1 MTVAGARSATLAT
14 LAVAFVLSG
23 CGGSDSTAT
32 PAPAAD
38 EAKLT
43 RLELIGKRIFFDES
57 LSEPPGQA
65 CGSCH
70 VQAAA
75 FSGNFGS
82 SAGVPFASDRAT
94 LGLRNTPTAM
104 YAAFT
109 PSFTLAR
116 DGANTIAKG
125 GLFLDGRAAS
135 LEDQARMPFFAAGEM
150 NLANEGELAIRLANA
165 GYAPLMAEE
174 FGSGVFGDSR
184 IAVDSAT
191 RAIAAFE
198 RTAVFAPFSS
208 KYDNSLAGA
217 VVLSDLEKE
226 GLKLFD
232 DPVKGNCTRCHAFTP
247 FARRPADLLFTDF
260 GYHAIGVPR
269 NARIPA
275 NADAAFFDLGLCG
288 PRRDRVA
295 DDRLCGAFKVPTLRN
310 VARRPAL
317 MHNGFFTNL
326 RDVVAFY
333 ATRDSNPARW
343 YPAGM
348 KFDDLPALHRGNVD
362 VTIVPYVPAPGSTA
376 TLTEHEIDAITA
388 FLGTLSDGFGPS
400 RIPGS

>member
-1 MTVAGARSATLAT
+1 
-14 LAVAFVLSG
+14 
-23 CGGSDSTAT
+23 
-32 PAPAAD
+32 
-38 EAKLT
+38 
-43 RLELIGKRIFFDES
+43 
-57 LSEPPGQA
+57 
-65 CGSCH
+65 
-70 VQAAA
+70 
-75 FSGNFGS
+75 
-82 SAGVPFASDRAT
+82 
-94 LGLRNTPTAM
+94 
-104 YAAFT
+104 
-109 PSFTLAR
+109 
-116 DGANTIAKG
+116 
-125 GLFLDGRAAS
+125 
-135 LEDQARMPFFAAGEM
+135 
-150 NLANEGELAIRLANA
+150 
-165 GYAPLMAEE
+165 LMAEE

-376 TLTEHEIDAITA
+376 TLTEHEIDEVLGMGSHLNSPRPE
-388 FLGTLSDGFGPS
+388 FLEPTDLFSWASLNARNTSASGERFFSIDRGLHFIAQFNQNPEGDFGDFDADDFCPAAWS
-400 RIPGS
+400 WPCS